1 MSLHW
6 NMAVIDEQLRPTA
19 PSSVA
24 LIERR
29 MRVLALDGDENAC
42 VASVR
47 SLKCAGYRVV
57 VGATRKLSKAGVSH
71 YCDRTFV
78 YTSPQK
84 SSTAFA
90 AEVATEAAREPG
102 TLIIAHTESTTVALS
117 MHRDLLLGSGARMV
131 MPAPE
136 CLSCAIDKVQTTAL
150 AKSLGLAVPESHVMT
165 GPEQAREAAD
175 SMRYPAVLKASRS
188 AEIRA
193 NGTIARTARPQYA
206 CNADEC
212 VMAYRR
218 LAQNCSSVLAQEL
231 VQGRGAGYFVLM
243 NHGELRA
250 EFAHVRV
257 RDVHPTGSGSAVRLS
272 VRPLPA
278 VRDGALR
285 ILRALD
291 YHGVAMVEF
300 RITPENV
307 PVFLE
312 VNPRFWNSLAL
323 SIHAGVDFPALLAHM
338 AEYGDVEPQSE
349 YRIGVR
355 CRWLVGDFGHFLQVL
370 KGKPKG
376 FPGDF
381 PPRLPTLWA
390 FLRPVPGTYHDL
402 FSFRDPLPEAADW
415 LHYFWKLI
423 NGLV

>member
-1 MSLHW
+1 MSLHRSTT
-6 NMAVIDEQLRPTA
+6 VIEEQPRPA
-19 PSSVA
+19 SLSSVPRT
-24 LIERR
+24 ERR

-47 SLKCAGYRVV
+47 SLQRAGYRVV
-57 VGATRKLSKAGVSH
+57 VGATRKLSKAGVSR
-71 YCDRTFV
+71 YCGSTFV

-84 SSTAFA
+84 STVAFA
-90 AEVATEAAREPG
+90 AEVAAEAAREPG

-117 MHRDLLLGSGARMV
+117 THSELLRRSGARMV
-131 MPAPE
+131 MPSPE
-136 CLSCAIDKVQTTAL
+136 CLSCAIDKAQTTTL

-165 GPEQAREAAD
+165 DPEQAREVA
-175 SMRYPAVLKASRS
+175 RIVLYPAVLKASRS
-188 AEIRA
+188 EEVSADGMI
-193 NGTIARTARPQYA
+193 TRTARPLYA
-206 CNADEC
+206 STADEC
-212 VMAYRR
+212 LIAYRR

-231 VQGRGAGYFVLM
+231 VPGRGAGYFVLM

-278 VRDGALR
+278 MRDGALR
-285 ILRALD
+285 ILRALN

-300 RITPENV
+300 RITPDNV

-338 AEYGDVEPQSE
+338 AEYGDVEPQFE
-349 YRIGVR
+349 YRTGVR
-355 CRWLVGDFGHFLQVL
+355 CRWLVGDLWHLIQVL

-381 PPRLPTLWA
+381 PRRLRTLCE
-390 FLRPVPGTYHDL
+390 FLVPVPRTFHDL

-415 LHYFWKLI
+415 LHYLRRLI
-423 NGLV
+423 NGPS